1 MTYVN
6 DIWNAVAFSIMLVW
20 CYLGVLSLL
29 ALGLTWLIYLKQR
42 EVHTLRAQ
50 QVQSN
55 TKLQAVRLAL
65 KTSGKVTHQ
74 LTSILDLHT
83 LLNEVV
89 ELIQESYNYY
99 FVGIFLPDE
108 SKTHLVIRTG
118 TGEAGSA
125 LCERGVRVRIGY
137 EGVIGWVAAH
147 RRPLIVPDVAEDPRY
162 LPLDILPDTHSE
174 LALPLMVSSELVGVL
189 DIQSQHYD
197 AFNQDDI
204 LMIQTLSG
212 QVAVA
217 IQNASLYEVE
227 RYQRLLSDKLY
238 TFGQALSRTLDLSEV
253 LRLILKQLADLVPYD
268 RGAVLLKDGDE
279 LAFVEARGFPQD
291 VNPLQIRVAIK
302 ENDVFEEIYRTRKP
316 LRISDVSQ
324 REDWEYVAGLAPAQ
338 VWLGVPLIRLDDVLG
353 MVSLTRELPHPYS
366 DDDEILASAFAG
378 QAAIA
383 LENARLYESIKR
395 SNQELQTRSRALQ
408 VAYKELERLDR
419 TKSDFIK
426 VAAHELRTPLTV
438 IGGYSQIL
446 QSAPGIQANAYYRQL
461 VDGVLSGTKRMHEI
475 VNSMLDVA
483 KIDSQ
488 MLKIYPQPLSL
499 VILLQLVVQ
508 NARKILKGRDLTLKV
523 ADMAGVPDLK
533 ADHVALRKVF
543 SHLVENAI
551 KYTPDGGTITI
562 SARELAP
569 GEEGLSEGGVK
580 VTVSDTGIG
589 IDPRYHEQIFSK
601 FYQISEVSLH
611 STGKTKFKGGGPGL
625 GLSIVKGVVNAHGGK
640 VWVESPG
647 YDEETCPGSTFHVVL
662 PLEPP
667 NQQVRGT

>member
-1 MTYVN
+1 M
-6 DIWNAVAFSIMLVW
+6 WLV
-20 CYLGVLSLL
+20 Y
-29 ALGLTWLIYLKQR
+29 IKHR
-42 EVHTLRAQ
+42 EIQALRAQ
-50 QVQSN
+50 QTQSN
-55 TKLQAVRLAL
+55 AKLEDALRTAKAARLAL
-65 KTSGKVTHQ
+65 ETSGKVVHQ

-83 LLNEVV
+83 LLDEVV
-89 ELIQESYNYY
+89 ELIQESYAYY

-108 SKTHLVIRTG
+108 DQTHLVIRTG
-118 TGEAGSA
+118 TGEAGIA
-125 LCERGVRVRIGY
+125 LCERGVRVKIGY

-162 LPLDILPDTHSE
+162 LRIDVLPDTHSE
-174 LALPLMVSSELVGVL
+174 LALPLVVGSHLVGIL
-189 DIQSQHYD
+189 DIQSRQHD

-204 LMIQTLSG
+204 LMLQTLSG

-217 IQNASLYEVE
+217 IQNASLYEIE

-279 LAFVEARGFPQD
+279 LAFVEAQGFPKG
-291 VNPLQIRVAIK
+291 VNPLQIRVKIK
-302 ENDVFEEIYRTRKP
+302 ENDVFEEIYRTRRP
-316 LRISDVSQ
+316 LRLSDVSQ
-324 REDWEYVAGLAPAQ
+324 REDWEYVDGLAPAQ
-338 VWLGVPLIRLDDVLG
+338 VWLGVPLIRLEDVLG
-353 MVSLTRELPHPYS
+353 MVSLTREHPQPYS
-366 DDDEILASAFAG
+366 DDDEVLASAFAG

-395 SNQELQTRSRALQ
+395 SNKELQTRSQALQ

-488 MLKIYPQPLSL
+488 MLKIYPQSLSL
-499 VILLQLVVQ
+499 ATLLQLVMQ
-508 NARKILKGRDLTLKV
+508 NARKILKDRQLTLKID
-523 ADMAGVPDLK
+523 DMAGIPDLK

-562 SARELAP
+562 SAQALAP

-589 IDPRYHEQIFSK
+589 IDPRYHQQIFSK
-601 FYQISEVSLH
+601 FYQISEVALH

-647 YDEETCPGSTFHVVL
+647 YDEKTCPGSTFHVVL
-662 PLEPP
+662 PLQPP
-667 NQQVRGT
+667 EQQDGDTEREAARDFT